1 MSKDRDTH
9 HFTDIHPLTDNR
21 FLNLYRMDAVNSK
34 GNAFDYF
41 FASRRRGDMIL
52 PNTHDLRPDGVLVY
66 AIDEDDPSRILM
78 VHQYRYPAD
87 MYLYELPAGLID
99 TGETPEEAA
108 AREIKEE
115 TGMDFTPAQIKDAP
129 LMRPYMLAQ
138 GITDEVGINVFG
150 TVRGSLSDEFL
161 EDSEYISPMWA
172 SKEDV
177 IRILR
182 EEITSMRAQLLLSMF
197 VHSDPDDPFG
207 FLKI

>member
-34 GNAFDYF
+34 GRAFDYF

-52 PNTHDLRPDGVLVY
+52 PNSHDLRPDGVLVY

-99 TGETPEEAA
+99 AGETPEEAA
-108 AREIKEE
+108 AREIREE
-115 TGMDFTPAQIKDAP
+115 TGMDFTPAQIKDVP

-150 TVRGSLSDEFL
+150 TVRGNFSDAFQ

-172 SKEDV
+172 SKDEV

>member
-34 GNAFDYF
+34 GKGFDYF

-52 PNTHDLRPDGVLVY
+52 PNSHDLRPDGVLVY
-66 AIDEDDPSRILM
+66 AIGEDDPSRILM

-99 TGETPEEAA
+99 KGETPEEAA
-108 AREIKEE
+108 AREIREE
-115 TGMDFTPAQIKDAP
+115 TGMDFTAVKVEDAP
-129 LMRPYMLAQ
+129 LTRPYMLAQ

-150 TVRGSLSDEFL
+150 TVRGHFSDEFQ

-172 SKEDV
+172 SREDV

-182 EEITSMRAQLLLSMF
+182 EEITSMRAQLLLNMF
-197 VHSDPDDPFG
+197 IHSDPDDPFG